1 MEEFKTFLTNLK
13 NNIKNEIEF
22 KIKYDKAT
30 LVKYGVIFIAII
42 AVSISLTVA
51 NMQKNTKSN
60 EVGALSTL
68 NTEKTESE
76 SLTVS
81 EGAVTSEIYIDVSGA
96 VINPGVVKLP
106 DGSRVFQAI
115 ELAGGLKNDADMMN
129 VNLAAALNDGDKIYI
144 PSVSEQETQTLSG
157 IVTGTISNNK
167 TNVGAVQS
175 VYDSK
180 ININMASAEEL
191 QSLSGIGPA
200 TAQRIIDYRNQ
211 YGSFQAV
218 TDLLNISGIGEKT
231 LEKFKDKICV

>member
-1 MEEFKTFLTNLK
+1 MDGFKTFLTNLK

-60 EVGALSTL
+60 EDGALSTL
-68 NTEKTESE
+68 NTESE

-81 EGAVTSEIYIDVSGA
+81 ESAVTSEIYIDVSGA
-96 VINPGVVKLP
+96 VINPGVVKLA
-106 DGSRVFQAI
+106 DGSRVFQAV
-115 ELAGGLKNDADMMN
+115 ELAGGLKKDADMMN
-129 VNLAAALNDGDKIYI
+129 VNLAATLNDGDKIYI
-144 PSVSEQETQTLSG
+144 PSVSEQETQALSG
-157 IVTGTISNNK
+157 IVTETISNNK
-167 TNVGAVQS
+167 TNAGAMQNVHG
-175 VYDSK
+175 SK

-211 YGSFQAV
+211 YGSFHAV